1 MKIGFKQMLAEFKTF
16 AFKGSLI
23 DLAVAV
29 VIGAAFGGVI
39 KALVDDII
47 MPSVSYV
54 VTAAS
59 AATEVA
65 TKAAKEA
72 GSAVGVTSKP
82 STTQPGEAVA
92 PAIVK
97 AEESKPAPPAPAAE
111 KPSDKAVNFEWMIG
125 RIKIGHFIG
134 ELINFVI
141 IALAVFLIVVKL
153 LGSVMKK
160 VGGTPAA
167 SEVTTKECPKCL
179 SVIPIKASKC
189 AHCTA
194 DL

>member
-1 MKIGFKQMLAEFKTF
+1 MKISFKQMLAEFKTF

-82 STTQPGEAVA
+82 STTQAGETVA
-92 PAIVK
+92 KIDEPKAAPPA
-97 AEESKPAPPAPAAE
+97 PAPAAE

-179 SVIPIKASKC
+179 SLIPIKASKC

-194 DL
+194 DI